1 MNETVDGGTAEANAQ
16 ALDSMLDA
24 GSGSLPLDPGGLTDR
39 LLAFLDAGGPVVVIL
54 LACSVVAVTIVLLKF
69 WQFHA
74 ARLGDRGHAA
84 AAVVLLR
91 RGRGEEA
98 LALLARSRNPVAQV
112 VAQAIQGRQ
121 RRELPEAVV
130 REEVLRSGNEAIEG
144 LRSHLSALEMI
155 GSVAPLLGLFG
166 TVLGMIEAFRR
177 LSEAGSQVDPA
188 ILSGGIWEAL
198 LTTAVG
204 LAVAI
209 PVVVLCNWFEGRVE
223 RLAHEM
229 ENLVT
234 QVFTPDLSVRPES
247 SHDSASLRLAAAD

>member
-1 MNETVDGGTAEANAQ
+1 MNETVDGGTAQANAQ
-16 ALDSMLDA
+16 ALNTMMDPGM
-24 GSGSLPLDPGGLTDR
+24 DPGGLIDR
-39 LLAFLDAGGPVVVIL
+39 LLALLDAGGPVVVIL
-54 LACSVVAVTIVLLKF
+54 LVCSVVAVTIVLLKF

-74 ARLGDRGHAA
+74 ARLGDRGRTAE
-84 AAVVLLR
+84 AVVLLR

-144 LRSHLSALEMI
+144 LRTHLSALEMI

-188 ILSGGIWEAL
+188 ILSAGIWEAL

-234 QVFTPDLSVRPES
+234 QVFTPDLSALPEP